1 MLVYKHRTPPYTSGW
16 SSTRAGGE
24 TSGFL
29 LFLDSRDVFGLES
42 EAVEYYRFDDRH
54 GPVLARSPD
63 RYFRTKERIASM
75 ATERSIQLTADGRT
89 RLEEELRQLRDT
101 KLPELTSRMQESAE
115 TGDNDDGSETEPLKE
130 EFVHIEARIRDLEM
144 TIEQAEII
152 PEGSPDGVIGLGS
165 HVTVRSDDGDEKWVL
180 VGPEEADAPE
190 GRLSSESPVGK
201 ALMGHKAGDST
212 IVTTPG
218 GEIAY
223 AVIEVK

>member
-1 MLVYKHRTPPYTSGW
+1 
-16 SSTRAGGE
+16 
-24 TSGFL
+24 
-29 LFLDSRDVFGLES
+29 
-42 EAVEYYRFDDRH
+42 
-54 GPVLARSPD
+54 
-63 RYFRTKERIASM
+63 M